1 MKKITEFQIRIS
13 PDSVC
18 SMLNADRSLLADEMR
33 EELEEM
39 LSEAYERL
47 EPAAYLGFGD
57 TEGFLYGEDQ
67 LPGQEALYVICTVG
81 ERL

>member
-39 LSEAYERL
+39 LSEA
-47 EPAAYLGFGD
+47 
-57 TEGFLYGEDQ
+57 
-67 LPGQEALYVICTVG
+67 
-81 ERL
+81 